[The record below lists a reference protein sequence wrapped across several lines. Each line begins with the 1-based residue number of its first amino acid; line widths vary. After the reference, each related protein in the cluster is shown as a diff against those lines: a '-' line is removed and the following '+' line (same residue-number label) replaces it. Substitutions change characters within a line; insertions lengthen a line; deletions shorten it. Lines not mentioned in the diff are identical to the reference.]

1 MQTNDILFPPWTP
14 LRGDRSTATQ
24 LDAHKYHIRDSMKDN
39 DEWKKKS
46 FPAHEH
52 NISGNEAWCSLE
64 HVPHDIRVYENAKGI
79 FKYLAHVVIKI

>member
-1 MQTNDILFPPWTP
+1 M
-14 LRGDRSTATQ
+14 R
-24 LDAHKYHIRDSMKDN
+24 DN

-52 NISGNEAWCSLE
+52 NISENEAWCSLE